1 MSISFAL
8 HKLLRRGRET
18 ANVHNST
25 RENIFL
31 YLFIM
36 TCSISI
42 ASHHEAEIGN
52 ENMITE
58 GRLCFL
64 ICTGGDRYREEH
76 LREDDAKDNLASP
89 ECDCY

>member
-36 TCSISI
+36 TYSISI
-42 ASHHEAEIGN
+42 ASHQEAEICID
-52 ENMITE
+52 NMITE
-58 GRLCFL
+58 VRLCFL
-64 ICTGGDRYREEH
+64 ICTGGDINRKEH
-76 LREDDAKDNLASP
+76 L
-89 ECDCY
+89 